1 MVEIMRLYFHH
12 VIMFRIESIIWPL
25 EYIDTHSLLYY
36 FAFIY
41 IRFWDI
47 KYVSFKKNINIK
59 LINYT
64 VRYLPHCDSLFPK
77 YHNPKQP
84 VLNVAFQKMLL
95 YIHVVHALIFT
106 YIFFFKEIL
115 LFCISHVF
123 QYLDSLPHPI

>member
-41 IRFWDI
+41 IRFWDV
-47 KYVSFKKNINIK
+47 KYVSFKEKHKYKAYK
-59 LINYT
+59 LYSEISPT
-64 VRYLPHCDSLFPK
+64 LWFFISQVPQPRTTSFECGFPE
-77 YHNPKQP
+77 
-84 VLNVAFQKMLL
+84 NVI
-95 YIHVVHALIFT
+95 IHTCTSRTDIHIL
-106 YIFFFKEIL
+106 FFFKEIL
-115 LFCISHVF
+115 LFCTSHVL